1 MMRNLL
7 SRTGWWVLA
16 VLVVA
21 ALPFLVQGPL
31 RIVAISALI
40 YAMLAASWNLTL
52 GFGGIFNFAHVGFFG
67 VGGYTMAVTSVSWQW
82 NPWLSLVAA
91 ALTGGTAGA
100 LAYLPVVRMRGI
112 YIALI
117 TFVFV
122 QLCYYLVLATPGL
135 TGGSNGL
142 SGVPSLRIG
151 TLSLASTT
159 GQGYLWLLGAGLLA
173 LYILLRAVMN
183 SGFGKSLIALRDNE
197 NLAISRGMNRI
208 RQQILAFILSGSI
221 AGVTGALYVSYFRVA
236 DVTLFSFGFVTLGL
250 SMIFLGGTGHI
261 WGPMLGALVVTLL
274 DRQLTELGSWRAI
287 IIGLGTLVV
296 LIFLPRGISGVLV
309 AARSSLSRRRTRE
322 RTETPNTNNS
332 RGLSLSEKEPEP
344 TTTR

>member
-1 MMRNLL
+1 
-7 SRTGWWVLA
+7 VLA
-16 VLVVA
+16 VLAVA

-67 VGGYTMAVTSVSWQW
+67 VGGYTMAITSVSWQW
-82 NPWLSLVAA
+82 NPWVSLAAA
-91 ALTGGTAGA
+91 ALTGGIAGA

-151 TLSLASTT
+151 ALSLAAAI
-159 GQGYLWLLGAGLLA
+159 GQGYLWLLGAGLLS

-183 SGFGKSLIALRDNE
+183 SGFGKSLVALRDNE
-197 NLAISRGMNRI
+197 NLAVSRGMNRI

-261 WGPMLGALVVTLL
+261 WGPMLGAVVVTLL

-287 IIGLGTLVV
+287 IIGVGTLVV

-309 AARSSLSRRRTRE
+309 VARSSLSRRRTRQ
-322 RTETPNTNNS
+322 RTETPNTS
-332 RGLSLSEKEPEP
+332 SPRGLSPSEKEPEP